1 MNVGQGIQDSVQL
14 VVTLGGLNFQLQAIV
29 VGGEM
34 VLVIF
39 WGLWAT
45 KGLKGIRFQ
54 PQSHGRD
61 TVH

>member
-1 MNVGQGIQDSVQL
+1 MNVGQGIQNSVQL

-39 WGLWAT
+39 WGL
-45 KGLKGIRFQ
+45 
-54 PQSHGRD
+54 
-61 TVH
+61 